1 MPCWKRAAVVG
12 VPGVGKTSL
21 CQVASLNLG
30 YKHVN
35 YGEVMLRIAQR
46 KGLAL
51 TIPHMFQL
59 DFELQHYIWKKAALK
74 IKNDQE
80 LNPKE
85 DRLVEK
91 GVLLDLHGLDLVNKG
106 YLVSLPFEILPPEII
121 IIIESS
127 YDDVLER
134 RNFDSSKKRIMQD
147 QYTTYNHMKMLRFS
161 MNSISAILDC
171 NLVIL
176 KNQDFRKCLDEMQ
189 VILRGNVG

>member
-1 MPCWKRAAVVG
+1 MPRWKWTAVVG

-46 KGLAL
+46 NGLAFS
-51 TIPHMFQL
+51 IPLMFQL
-59 DFELQHYIWKKAALK
+59 DLKVQYCIWKKAALK
-74 IKNDQE
+74 IKEDIDLDQQ
-80 LNPKE
+80 E
-85 DRLVEK
+85 DFIFEK

-106 YLVSLPFEILPPEII
+106 YLVSLPFEILPPDII

-127 YDDVLER
+127 YDDILER
-134 RNFDSSKKRIMQD
+134 RNFDSSKKRIMED
-147 QYTTYNHMKMLRFS
+147 HYTIYNHMKMLRFS
-161 MNSISAILDC
+161 MNSISARLGC

-176 KNQDFRKCLDEMQ
+176 QNHDFGNCLDEMEA
-189 VILRGNVG
+189 ILHG